1 LLVVALV
8 RLAEVVRTLV
18 RPGVTTGGRERVPLQ
33 MRRVHDSRSRTC
45 GTIVPLQHALVQ
57 LLHRV
62 IRDTCVPEI
71 ALAPAFA
78 VQACVGLGG

>member
-1 LLVVALV
+1 V
-8 RLAEVVRTLV
+8 RLAEVVRALV
-18 RPGVTTGGRERVPLQ
+18 RPSVMTGGRERVPLR

-45 GTIVPLQHALVQ
+45 GAIVPLQHALVR

-62 IRDTCVPEI
+62 IRHTCVPEI
-71 ALAPAFA
+71 DLAPTYT

>member
-1 LLVVALV
+1 LLAVALV
-8 RLAEVVRTLV
+8 RLAEVVRALV
-18 RPGVTTGGRERVPLQ
+18 RPGVMTGGRKRVPLR

-45 GTIVPLQHALVQ
+45 GTIVPSQHALVR
-57 LLHRV
+57 LPHRA
-62 IRDTCVPEI
+62 IGDTCVPEI